1 MKYKLLQ
8 TLWQSGK
15 DYKNLTRMSFIPAI
29 PLLLIYPIEAQLTL
43 EQYGFE
49 LCGSLTGFFFSS
61 VVNTAV
67 VNNLW
72 LVESADTEE
81 PQM

>member
-1 MKYKLLQ
+1 
-8 TLWQSGK
+8 
-15 DYKNLTRMSFIPAI
+15 MSFIPAI

-49 LCGSLTGFFFSS
+49 LCGSLTGFFFFFFCSKYCSSKQS
-61 VVNTAV
+61 VV
-67 VNNLW
+67 
-72 LVESADTEE
+72 VEPADTEE

>member
-1 MKYKLLQ
+1 
-8 TLWQSGK
+8 
-15 DYKNLTRMSFIPAI
+15 MSFIPAI
-29 PLLLIYPIEAQLTL
+29 PLLLIYPIEARLTL

-49 LCGSLTGFFFSS
+49 LCGSLMGFFFSS